1 MKRRRLILQ
10 SMICWRVSC
19 NAIPATH
26 DSFSISSYRVSF
38 RRKSKKVDGVKEDTK
53 GASGKSTPKEDKVR

>member
-1 MKRRRLILQ
+1 
-10 SMICWRVSC
+10 MICWRVSC